1 MKFLLDLQGVLDI
14 KVETAPSIKN
24 LEKAL
29 EFKEEGNDHFRRNMF
44 REAIQSYTKAI
55 QYCPVNESNPDDPK
69 NKDYSIFFANRSAAM
84 DGAGL
89 YAACIHDIDVSLKFG
104 YPKHLWYKIYKRK
117 GHAGVKLRQYILAK
131 DALEIVG
138 KSDIKKE
145 KDRDNYRMRIRKQM
159 TVFNV
164 CKALYNCELFERSLT
179 TLAGTET
186 DKAGVSPKVRAVED
200 GEKKAM
206 EVVDKPVEPEGV
218 LVALDPFVAMVNV
231 SGGRAGGKIC
241 PHTMEKMFTPIP
253 CSFGSEQTFGTFQA
267 REDANK
273 GYHQYEWSILRCLDE
288 AKMLERT
295 KLALRM
301 ITNVNP
307 EDLMRLS
314 ASLGKK
320 GTSDAAEKT
329 LNLPL
334 PKLSEDE
341 LFSSSLVALFLTR
354 CLSVSGYVR
363 SASKDNISPKL
374 SEEQLELYRVP

>member
-29 EFKEEGNDHFRRNMF
+29 ELKEEGNDHFRRNMF

-55 QYCPVNESNPDDPK
+55 QYCPVNESNPDDPT

-131 DALEIVG
+131 DALEIALKNVG

-164 CKALYNCELFERSLT
+164 CKALYNCEKVEMTSSR
-179 TLAGTET
+179 LANGEESESGMS
-186 DKAGVSPKVRAVED
+186 KKLKIVED
-200 GEKKAM
+200 GGKKALVA
-206 EVVDKPVEPEGV
+206 EENIETEDV
-218 LVALDPFVAMVNV
+218 LVSIDPYVAVVNV
-231 SGGRAGGKIC
+231 TGGRAGGKIC
-241 PHTMEKMFTPIP
+241 PYNLDKMFNPIP
-253 CSFGSEQTFGTFQA
+253 CPFGSEETFGSLEA
-267 REDANK
+267 RDDASK
-273 GYHQYEWSILRCLDE
+273 GFHKYEWSVKKGLNE
-288 AKMLERT
+288 AKILEQPR
-295 KLALRM
+295 LALRM
-301 ITNVNP
+301 VTQIEPSDVSKI
-307 EDLMRLS
+307 S
-314 ASLGKK
+314 AILGKNVK
-320 GTSDAAEKT
+320 PEESLRIAANTFNLNVSNATDEEK
-329 LNLPL
+329 
-334 PKLSEDE
+334 
-341 LFSSSLVALFLTR
+341 
-354 CLSVSGYVR
+354 
-363 SASKDNISPKL
+363 
-374 SEEQLELYRVP
+374 